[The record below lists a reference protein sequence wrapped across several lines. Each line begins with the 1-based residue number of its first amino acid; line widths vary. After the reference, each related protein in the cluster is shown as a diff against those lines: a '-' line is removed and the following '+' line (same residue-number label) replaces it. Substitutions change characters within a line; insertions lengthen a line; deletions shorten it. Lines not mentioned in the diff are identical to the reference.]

1 MKFKDLTLSLDNS
14 TTNISVTP
22 SQEVNVLK
30 YLPIQD
36 KYDLIYIALQE
47 SNEGGF
53 YSPVKLEMYFQ
64 LYTVYMYT
72 DIEFTEEEKS
82 DPAKLYNELASTGVI
97 KAIIDTIPATEWEYI
112 LDTLTKTMDLKLKY
126 KQTLASVLNGFINNL
141 PVNAKNAMEI
151 INKFNPADFQKVID
165 FATAANGGRPID

>member
-1 MKFKDLTLSLDNS
+1 MKYSDINLKLNTDYNTISILPGVDI
-14 TTNISVTP
+14 NII
-22 SQEVNVLK
+22 N
-30 YLPIQD
+30 YLPVEDKNDIIQ
-36 KYDLIYIALQE
+36 IALQQSE
-47 SNEGGF
+47 EDGIYNLLK
-53 YSPVKLEMYFQ
+53 VEMFLH

-82 DPAKLYNELASTGVI
+82 DPAKLYNELASTGVL
-97 KAIIDTIPATEWEYI
+97 KAIINTIPATEWEYI